1 MNAMQMTAANV
12 ERRPERP
19 LILILEDDN
28 SLAIAL
34 EVLLADWGFRPF
46 LAASPAAAA
55 RALGMR
61 MRDVDAIIADYH
73 LDDGFTGI
81 KGAKELSR
89 AVGREVPTI
98 VTTAHAMMAEHANAY
113 PVLAKPFDPQILRRW
128 LIDHVGGVEGEGG

>member
-1 MNAMQMTAANV
+1 MNAIQLTPAAF
-12 ERRPERP
+12 ERRNERP
-19 LILILEDDN
+19 LILILEDDK

-34 EVLLADWGFRPF
+34 EVLIGDWGFMPF
-46 LAASPAAAA
+46 LASSPAAAA

-89 AVGREVPTI
+89 AVGRDVPTI

-128 LIDHVGGVEGEGG
+128 LIDHVGGVEDDGV